1 MAHHSKKTKSS
12 ASSKTTMRTLLLV
25 DDHPMMRAGLAQLI
39 NQQADLHVS
48 AEAGNPAEALK
59 LLETIKPDLI
69 LSDIT
74 MPGRSGIDF
83 IRDVLALLP
92 GMSILV
98 VSMHDETIYAERV
111 LQAGARGY
119 IMKESGGENLLI
131 AIRQV
136 LSGSVYVSR
145 EMSTRILDNLS
156 SKKPRASNSAIT
168 QLSNREF
175 EIFQLIGRGLGTR
188 KIADQLHISTKT
200 VEVHRGHIKEK
211 LGIKDASELVHRAIQ
226 WIEAENSGRPLAE

>member
-1 MAHHSKKTKSS
+1 
-12 ASSKTTMRTLLLV
+12 MRTLLLV